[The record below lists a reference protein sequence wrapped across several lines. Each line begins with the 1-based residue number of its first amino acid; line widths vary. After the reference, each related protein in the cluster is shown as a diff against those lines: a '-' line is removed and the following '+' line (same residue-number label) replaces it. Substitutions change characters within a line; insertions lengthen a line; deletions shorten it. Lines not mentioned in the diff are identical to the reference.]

1 MSDGLYLDNDVV
13 LKVCT
18 YGAAASLIKLCT
30 CGTLPP
36 AILGLARFTLRSRA
50 EKSKVLVDAANTK
63 ANLDI
68 ALAGVRLLEPTPGE
82 LDSAADFEA
91 AASAANLSLDAGE
104 SQLVAML
111 LSRGGL
117 AFVTGDKRAAKAV
130 SMVLPMVRQKLVC
143 LEQVLQTMIERDSF
157 GPIRE
162 AVCRERASDRAI
174 ANCFQCST
182 RDVNLPS
189 VVQGL
194 ESYTKA
200 LRSETGDLLV
210 ASFDSLASEVS

>member
-13 LKVCT
+13 LKICT
-18 YGAAASLIKLCT
+18 YGAATRLIELCT
-30 CGTLPP
+30 WCKLPP
-36 AILGLARFTLRSRA
+36 AILGLARFTLRSRV
-50 EKSKVLVDAANTK
+50 EKTKVLVDVANTR

-68 ALAGVRLLEPTPGE
+68 ALAGARLLEPTPE
-82 LDSAADFEA
+82 EVETAADFEA

-117 AFVTGDKRAAKAV
+117 ALVTGDKRAATAV
-130 SMVLPMVRQKLVC
+130 SIVLPMIRKKLVC
-143 LEQVLQTMIERDSF
+143 LEQILKTMIEGDDL

-162 AVCRERASDRAI
+162 AVCRERASDRAVAI
-174 ANCFQCST
+174 CFQCSS
-182 RDVNLPS
+182 RNVEVQS
-189 VVQGL
+189 VVVGL
-194 ESYTKA
+194 ESYTNA

-210 ASFDSLASEVS
+210 ASFDDLASEVS

>member
-1 MSDGLYLDNDVV
+1 MSDGFYLDNDVV
-13 LKVCT
+13 LKVCI
-18 YGAAASLIKLCT
+18 YGAATPLIELCT
-30 CGTLPP
+30 CAAQPP
-36 AILGLARFTLRSRA
+36 SVLGLARFTLRSRV
-50 EKSKVLVDAANTK
+50 ERSRVLVDTANAK

-68 ALAGVRLLEPTPGE
+68 ALAGVRLLEPTPE
-82 LDSAADFEA
+82 EVETAADFEA

-130 SMVLPMVRQKLVC
+130 SMILPMVRHRLVC
-143 LEQVLQTMIERDSF
+143 LEQVLQTMIERDSL

-182 RDVNLPS
+182 REVNLPS
-189 VVQGL
+189 IVQGL

-210 ASFDSLASEVS
+210 ASFDSLCSEVS

>member
-13 LKVCT
+13 LKICT
-18 YGAAASLIKLCT
+18 YGAATRLIELCT
-30 CGTLPP
+30 CAAQPP
-36 AILGLARFTLRSRA
+36 SVLGLARFTLRSRV
-50 EKSKVLVDAANTK
+50 ERSRVLVDVANAK

-68 ALAGVRLLEPTPGE
+68 ALAKVRFLEPTTE
-82 LDSAADFEA
+82 EVERAADFEA
-91 AASAANLSLDAGE
+91 AASAANVSLDTGE

-143 LEQVLQTMIERDSF
+143 LEQVLQSMIERDGL
-157 GPIRE
+157 GPIRA

-174 ANCFQCST
+174 AYCFQCST

-210 ASFDSLASEVS
+210 ASFDRLASEVS